1 MNTWIFVRLLYHQW
15 DSPQY
20 IFKTL
25 SEVSI
30 NSPPVRNRFFLLSV
44 LIQIIISFVTAGMK
58 TCLCDGVGV
67 ATQIN
72 THTDC
77 LIKNLFSYFSPS
89 LFIVHDYS
97 HRWGGL
103 VRVGGQRSEGFRS
116 SWRLCGWTGCWGSG
130 PATRYGCSSLHA
142 QQCTCGHGS
151 LAPHTSPSW
160 RWSKEGREA
169 GLKWGTCFY

>member
-1 MNTWIFVRLLYHQW
+1 MNTWIFVSLLYHQW

-58 TCLCDGVGV
+58 TCLYDVVGV

-77 LIKNLFSYFSPS
+77 LIKNLFSYFSLS

-103 VRVGGQRSEGFRS
+103 VRVGGQRGLEVVDDSADGLDVGVLGLPLVMAAVVSTLNNVHAATEV
-116 SWRLCGWTGCWGSG
+116 WLLVHH
-130 PATRYGCSSLHA
+130 PAGGGAR
-142 QQCTCGHGS
+142 
-151 LAPHTSPSW
+151 
-160 RWSKEGREA
+160 REERR
-169 GLKWGTCFY
+169 G

>member
-1 MNTWIFVRLLYHQW
+1 MNTCIFVSLLYHQW

-30 NSPPVRNRFFLLSV
+30 NSPPVRNRYFLLSV

-77 LIKNLFSYFSPS
+77 LIKNLLSYFSPS